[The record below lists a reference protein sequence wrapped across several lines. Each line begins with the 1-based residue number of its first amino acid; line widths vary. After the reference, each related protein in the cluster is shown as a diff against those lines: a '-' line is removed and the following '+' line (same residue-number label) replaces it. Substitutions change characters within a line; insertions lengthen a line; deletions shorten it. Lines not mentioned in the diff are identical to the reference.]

1 MTFPLTKKKPKYKE
15 NDSQHLRSLY
25 ISSGF
30 NKEILFY
37 EKLKYLGRSRKPQS
51 GKQFFAVATLKV
63 ISLLSK
69 ERKIQEYRN
78 SSYFS
83 LSYKSLKNFTKLK
96 KAPKLPLKPF
106 SVVAHARLFSYV
118 LVSAICS
125 VSLINFF
132 LLSRK
137 FFINFNETAEKCTE
151 SLGKMVPIEF
161 YHFFSKCKRI
171 ASFSL
176 QVWVQQVKEPCKFTM
191 KIIFARVNKF

>member
-1 MTFPLTKKKPKYKE
+1 MGFLLMTFPLTKKKPKYKE

-161 YHFFSKCKRI
+161 HHFFSKCKRI

-176 QVWVQQVKEPCKFTM
+176 QV
-191 KIIFARVNKF
+191 

>member
-1 MTFPLTKKKPKYKE
+1 M
-15 NDSQHLRSLY
+15 Y

-83 LSYKSLKNFTKLK
+83 LLYKSLKNFTKLK
-96 KAPKLPLKPF
+96 KSTKATLETF
-106 SVVAHARLFSYV
+106 QRCRTRSVVFLRFS
-118 LVSAICS
+118 LRH
-125 VSLINFF
+125 
-132 LLSRK
+132 LLCFTYK
-137 FFINFNETAEKCTE
+137 FFPPVKQIFYKFQLFPLNFNETAEKCTE

-161 YHFFSKCKRI
+161 HHFFSKCKRI

-176 QVWVQQVKEPCKFTM
+176 QVWIQQVKEPWKFTM

>member
-1 MTFPLTKKKPKYKE
+1 M
-15 NDSQHLRSLY
+15 Y

-69 ERKIQEYRN
+69 ERKFRNTGTPAIFHYRIKAWRTLRN
-78 SSYFS
+78 WKKSTKATLETFQRCRTRPVVFLRFS
-83 LSYKSLKNFTKLK
+83 LRHLLCFT
-96 KAPKLPLKPF
+96 
-106 SVVAHARLFSYV
+106 Y
-118 LVSAICS
+118 
-125 VSLINFF
+125 
-132 LLSRK
+132 K
-137 FFINFNETAEKCTE
+137 FFPPVKQIFYKFQLFPLNFNETAEKCTE

-161 YHFFSKCKRI
+161 HHFFSKCKRI

-176 QVWVQQVKEPCKFTM
+176 QVWIQQVKEPCKFTM

>member
-1 MTFPLTKKKPKYKE
+1 MGFLLMTFPLTKKKPKYKE
-15 NDSQHLRSLY
+15 NDSHHLRSLY

-37 EKLKYLGRSRKPQS
+37 EKHKYLGRSRKPQS

-78 SSYFS
+78 SSYIS

-96 KAPKLPLKPF
+96 KSTKATLETF
-106 SVVAHARLFSYV
+106 QRCRARSVVFLRFS
-118 LVSAICS
+118 LRH
-125 VSLINFF
+125 
-132 LLSRK
+132 LLCFTYK
-137 FFINFNETAEKCTE
+137 FFPPVKQIFYKFQRTAEKCTE

-176 QVWVQQVKEPCKFTM
+176 QV
-191 KIIFARVNKF
+191 

>member
-1 MTFPLTKKKPKYKE
+1 MGFLLMTFPLTKKKPKYKE
-15 NDSQHLRSLY
+15 NDSHHLRSLY

-63 ISLLSK
+63 ISMLSK

-125 VSLINFF
+125 VSLTNFF
-132 LLSRK
+132 LLSSK
-137 FFINFNETAEKCTE
+137 FFINFNC
-151 SLGKMVPIEF
+151 F
-161 YHFFSKCKRI
+161 H
-171 ASFSL
+171 
-176 QVWVQQVKEPCKFTM
+176 
-191 KIIFARVNKF
+191 